1 MEAFLRLVAEGKV
14 NTSLLTTQRI
24 AISQGREAYD
34 LILNGRE
41 RCCGVVLEYPDDQQQ
56 AEKRTPRIA
65 AKAAGS
71 DTLRVSVIGAGS
83 FARGVLLPLIKRS
96 PRIQLL
102 GVAAATGISAK
113 NTSDQFGFSYA
124 TTGHEEILDDETSDA
139 VFIITRH
146 DSHAQLA
153 AEALR
158 RGKHVFVEKP
168 LATTEDGLRE
178 VVTAAR
184 ESSGLLMVGYN
195 RRFAPIAREIKKNV
209 DGRVGRLT
217 IVYRVNAG
225 QLPRGHWAND
235 SDEGGGRIIGEMCHF
250 IDFIQYLTDASPA
263 RVSAEAVSDRESD
276 LVDDSAVVSIWMSDG
291 SIASIVYTASG
302 DSSVPKEHVEIFC
315 DGKVAVIDDF
325 KTCSFVAGGKKT
337 SLGGSTQDKGHAAEV
352 AAFFNAVRG
361 STGAPI
367 ELESLAATTLTTFA
381 ILESART
388 ASTKQIEIRPLF
400 S

>member
-1 MEAFLRLVAEGKV
+1 MDLPRQSFYAKELELRLSRSYGPGRYDPEYEEKGSDYPIGYVRWTERRNMEAFLRLVAEGKV

-24 AISQGREAYD
+24 AIARGEEAYD

-56 AEKRTPRIA
+56 AEKSTPRIA
-65 AKAAGS
+65 AKAVGS

-96 PRIQLL
+96 SRIQLL

-113 NTSDQFGFSYA
+113 NTSEQFGFSYA
-124 TTGHEEILDDETSDA
+124 TTGYEQILDDEASDA

-146 DSHAQLA
+146 DSHAHLA

-158 RGKHVFVEKP
+158 RDKHVFVEKP
-168 LATTEDGLRE
+168 LAATDEGLRE

-195 RRFAPIAREIKKNV
+195 RRFAPIAREVKKNF
-209 DGRVGRLT
+209 DGRAGRMT

-225 QLPRGHWAND
+225 QLPRSHWVND

-250 IDFIQYLTDASPA
+250 IDFIQFLTDALPA
-263 RVSAEAVSDRESD
+263 RVSAEAVSDSQSD
-276 LVDDSAVVSIWMSDG
+276 LVDDCAVVSYWLSDG
-291 SIASIVYTASG
+291 
-302 DSSVPKEHVEIFC
+302 
-315 DGKVAVIDDF
+315 
-325 KTCSFVAGGKKT
+325 
-337 SLGGSTQDKGHAAEV
+337 
-352 AAFFNAVRG
+352 
-361 STGAPI
+361 
-367 ELESLAATTLTTFA
+367 
-381 ILESART
+381 
-388 ASTKQIEIRPLF
+388 
-400 S
+400 